1 MRDDLKPTT
10 LIYLIG
16 WSVIAM
22 VVSAFITSVIITF
35 PEKEPVHEHV
45 RTKHYVTK
53 YRLEKVT
60 FCKTEDKI
68 LLHDGTHSDIVLP
81 VILFPVME
89 EVE

>member
-1 MRDDLKPTT
+1 M
-10 LIYLIG
+10 IG
-16 WSVIAM
+16 YKGIAVIAFGLA
-22 VVSAFITSVIITF
+22 VLVTWLTYEIPSYE
-35 PEKEPVHEHV
+35 PEPVHEHV

-53 YRLEKVT
+53 YRLERVV

-68 LLHDGTHSDIVLP
+68 LLHDGTHADIVAP